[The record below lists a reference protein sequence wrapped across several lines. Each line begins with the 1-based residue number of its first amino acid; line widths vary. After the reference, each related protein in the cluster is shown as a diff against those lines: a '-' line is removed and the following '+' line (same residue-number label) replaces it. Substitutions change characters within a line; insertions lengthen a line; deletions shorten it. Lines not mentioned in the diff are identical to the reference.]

1 MWATKSNHKDAEH
14 LELSLTKPTD
24 QLFHQLN
31 NVRLAERLLFARS
44 TREIS
49 SASQKQFY
57 KEQRKYKMNISR
69 MPSTVMRHRVRKL
82 SLKPW
87 QD

>member
-1 MWATKSNHKDAEH
+1 MWATKSSHKDAEH

-24 QLFHQLN
+24 KLFHQLN
-31 NVRLAERLLFARS
+31 NVRLAERLLFAKS

-49 SASQKQFY
+49 NASQKQFY
-57 KEQRKYKMNISR
+57 KEQKKYKMNISR
-69 MPSTVMRHRVRKL
+69 MPSAAVRQRARKL

-87 QD
+87 